1 MCRPHRSPIRF
12 FHLHRVFLPRALPC
26 TVVQYGM
33 GFLHILRT
41 SRYRIGT
48 LWYIRWAKN
57 SIIRYCKGGAP
68 PSTLG
73 REGEGAEGSVKR
85 RSGSTEGWD
94 HRPLFYNI
102 RSCIIGTFAL
112 HHCFIQRFIN
122 LVTARHNQTDYYMD
136 ERRR

>member
-94 HRPLFYNI
+94 HRPRLPMGGLVPVPPIPHSEENDFQ
-102 RSCIIGTFAL
+102 SGT
-112 HHCFIQRFIN
+112 
-122 LVTARHNQTDYYMD
+122 
-136 ERRR
+136 